1 MELLIKKPS
10 IKASINRLL
19 RRTQRVEITKLSTST
34 VTVKNVYKNK
44 QIIDVSS
51 SIINRCYF
59 KI

>member
-1 MELLIKKPS
+1 MELIIKKPS
-10 IKASINRLL
+10 VKTSINRLL

-51 SIINRCYF
+51 SIMNRCYF